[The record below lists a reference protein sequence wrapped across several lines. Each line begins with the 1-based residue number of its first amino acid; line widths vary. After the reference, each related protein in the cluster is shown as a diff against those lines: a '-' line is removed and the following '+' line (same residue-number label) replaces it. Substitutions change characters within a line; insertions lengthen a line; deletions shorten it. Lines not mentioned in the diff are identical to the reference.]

1 MIDPD
6 RLDPDER
13 EIWDEMFRDG
23 IAVGASPQDTPFFRL
38 WSFAYW
44 CQLEL
49 GRVPEAAQEVF
60 DARPGAGGED
70 RRGVAPAAEPGRLL
84 SAVFAR
90 RCAAACQTHIAAA
103 GWTGRWRRLRS
114 SPSTR

>member
-38 WSFAYW
+38 WSFAYR

-60 DARPGAGGED
+60 DARPGA
-70 RRGVAPAAEPGRLL
+70 AERIVE
-84 SAVFAR
+84 A
-90 RCAAACQTHIAAA
+90 
-103 GWTGRWRRLRS
+103 WRRQRNRDDS
-114 SPSTR
+114 